1 MIKWLLVALFFFPMF
16 PNQEANTENPFS
28 FGPAYKLERKYYV
41 SELIGYQD
49 GYLYILKKKR
59 KSSEIVVLEKYNENT
74 MALITSTEFELPRVK
89 EEKTGLREIY
99 IFGSKLVFFL
109 TRYDREEKTSYAY
122 TCSVDLDLREMSE
135 LKEIDK
141 VEIKNAR
148 QSPGFNFVLSKDEK
162 KILVQHNFPF
172 EKYNNEKFSYIV
184 YDTAFSVIWKKE
196 LELPYKDKIFKVN
209 DYILDDS
216 TNIHLLSQISPEPE
230 KGEEKMKGVP
240 NNSYL
245 IISYFPKE
253 NKIKEMDINLSNKWV
268 SSVTLD
274 IAPSGDLVAGGFYSN
289 TQYFS
294 IAGTFYLRI
303 DDSTRNITAQ
313 GLKAF
318 EKDFMMEFMP
328 EKKVKKGKELNDFY
342 FDHFVLREDGSA
354 LLVAEQYYMITN
366 YYWDPYLYTYNYTYQ
381 YYYND
386 IILVSVA
393 SDGTIEWNKK
403 IPKRQISSND
413 DGFYSSYAF
422 GTNGSDAIIVYND
435 HPDNLEWIKK
445 GNTGVRTM
453 SRPWKSQATYV
464 KVDKDGNLSYQ
475 SLFPASKDNLILRP
489 KVYFQTN
496 SSSLIL
502 MGMKGSNFR
511 FGKLSF

>member
-1 MIKWLLVALFFFPMF
+1 MKWLFIILFFL
-16 PNQEANTENPFS
+16 NVNLEKEANISNPFS
-28 FGPAYKLERKYYV
+28 FGPLYKLERKYYI
-41 SELIGYQD
+41 SELIGHHD
-49 GYLYILKKKR
+49 GYFYILKKKR
-59 KSSEIVVLEKYNENT
+59 KSSEIVVLDKFSENNLT
-74 MALITSTEFELPRVK
+74 LVSSKEFKLPRVK
-89 EEKTGLREIY
+89 DEKTGLREVY
-99 IFGSKLVFFL
+99 IFGGKIVFFV
-109 TRYDREEKTSYAY
+109 TRYDRDEKISYAY
-122 TCSVDLDLREMSE
+122 NCSVDLDLNEMSE

-141 VEIKNAR
+141 VEIKNSR
-148 QSPGFNFVLSKDEK
+148 QSPGFNFILSKDEK

-184 YDTAFSVIWKKE
+184 YDTTFSVIWKKE
-196 LELPYKDKIFKVN
+196 IELPYKDKIFKVN

-230 KGEEKMKGVP
+230 KGDQNLKGVP
-240 NNSYL
+240 NNNYL

-274 IAPSGDLVAGGFYSN
+274 IAPTGDLVAGGFYSN

-318 EKDFMMEFMP
+318 EKDFMMEFLP
-328 EKKVKKGKELNDFY
+328 ERKVKKGKELSDFY

-386 IILVSVA
+386 IILVSIA
-393 SDGTIEWNKK
+393 ADGTIQWNKK
-403 IPKRQISSND
+403 IPKRQLSSND

-422 GTNGSDAIIVYND
+422 GTNGTDAVIVYND
-435 HPDNLEWIKK
+435 HPDNVAKIK
-445 GNTGVRTM
+445 GGQESERTM
-453 SRPWKSQATYV
+453 TKPWKAQATYV
-464 KVDKDGNLSYQ
+464 KVDKDGNLTYQ

-502 MGMKGSNFR
+502 MGMKGSNYR